1 MVKTDRSLE
10 TPAPETPPKKKGRKK
25 KSDAKEVTPIKILP
39 DVEGDTNKKERKSPK
54 KTVSI
59 STKRTFDVRF
69 LLLLFI
75 DTSDTNIYFLWGTP

>member
-10 TPAPETPPKKKGRKK
+10 TPAPETPPKKKGRRK
-25 KSDAKEVTPIKILP
+25 KSDATEVTPIKILP
-39 DVEGDTNKKERKSPK
+39 DAEGDTNKKERKSPK

-75 DTSDTNIYFLWGTP
+75 DTSDTNIYFL